1 MNRHRMLLAG
11 GVLLFASA
19 LCAAEGEWSRFRGE
33 SGAGLSDAAAVP
45 VIWTDKDYNWKVSLP
60 GTGHSSPV
68 VWGERI
74 YLMCGDAS
82 TAARTVLCL
91 HAADGRILWRRDFE
105 SQPFRQHSANSYA
118 TASPAADAAG
128 VVVTWSTPDEVIL
141 RALSRDGEDLW
152 CRSLGPYVGKH
163 GSGVSPI
170 IYHDL
175 VVLANDQEDPHAYP
189 EIYGRLGSPVAS
201 GKSFLIAVDRSTGET
216 RWRVER
222 RTSLSAYSTPCLYRR
237 SDGTDELA
245 FTSTSHGI
253 TGLDPATGQVRWEL
267 ADVFRDRCVGSP
279 VFGGGLVIGAY
290 GYGARG
296 TRCVAVR
303 PGAIEPVRPPTLV
316 YEVTKSV
323 PLVPTPI
330 VRGDRLFLWC
340 DDGVVTCLNVANG
353 EVIWRERAGG
363 SFFGSPVCVRDRL
376 YCIAKDGEVV
386 VLAAG
391 DKFEVLARV
400 PLGEPS
406 FATPTV
412 AGGVMY
418 LRTHSRLFSLG
429 GKRSLPAARDEGP
442 ARLESTG
449 DPT

>member
-1 MNRHRMLLAG
+1 MHRYSWPLAG
-11 GVLLFASA
+11 GFLLFASA
-19 LCAAEGEWSRFRGE
+19 LGAAEGNWSRFRGE
-33 SGAGLSDAAAVP
+33 NGAGFSDTASVP
-45 VIWTDKDYNWKVSLP
+45 VTWTDKDYNWRVALP
-60 GTGHSSPV
+60 GVGHASPV
-68 VWGERI
+68 VWGDRI
-74 YLMCGDAS
+74 YLMCGDDG
-82 TAARTVLCL
+82 TAARTIVCL
-91 HAADGRILWRRDFE
+91 HAADGRTLWRRHFA

-128 VVVTWSTPDEVIL
+128 VVVTWATPDEVIL
-141 RALSRDGEDLW
+141 RALSRDGEDRW

-170 IYHDL
+170 IYRDL
-175 VVLANDQEDPHAYP
+175 VVLANDQEDPNAYP
-189 EIYGRLGSPVAS
+189 EIYGRSDSPVVS
-201 GKSFLIAVDRSTGET
+201 GKSFLIAVDRSTGQT
-216 RWRVER
+216 RWQVER

-237 SDGTDELA
+237 EDGTDELA

-279 VFGGGLVIGAY
+279 VFGAGLVIGAY

-303 PGAIEPVRPPTLV
+303 PAGAEPGAAPTLV

-340 DDGVVTCLNVANG
+340 DDGVVTCLNVASG

-391 DKFEVLARV
+391 DAFEVLARV

-406 FATPTV
+406 FATPAV

-418 LRTHSRLFSLG
+418 LRTRSQLFSLG
-429 GKRSLPAARDEGP
+429 GNRSLPTAGAEGP
-442 ARLESTG
+442 VR
-449 DPT
+449 